1 MLDNEAKSIL
11 QEQFSK
17 ERNYNRI
24 INNTNTKHSKNKYT
38 KFIKYTLIPICTV
51 IAICTIWV
59 LDNNRKE
66 NNVDIAK
73 ENNIVNNI
81 KDAENGGIFMPKVK
95 FSVPD
100 NTIEACRAYGIIAYN
115 DKMYTSNETISL
127 EKNVNLKGKFLGNV
141 NSIMDLYMKSDYYL
155 NATSTGMPYLEK
167 FIEEQTNI
175 NPNTYIG
182 DYIVDNYSEV
192 YEVNGYDTDFRIC
205 TYNEKENSIKIFQR
219 LNGITV
225 KYGKDIFNDRLKI
238 KGNFEKIE
246 YQYYPDWYHGKK
258 DYKKFKNVTIE
269 DINIFLDEIN
279 NAEFIDSSNLG
290 LSSLNKKYA
299 LLYFTMK
306 DGTTTKLSLIEGGYV
321 SYDGLYNI
329 IIKLETETFDK
340 IFNEAT
346 PVNYVFEKGK

>member
-17 ERNYNRI
+17 ERNYKKVM
-24 INNTNTKHSKNKYT
+24 NNVNKRQTLYSKILKYALVPVC
-38 KFIKYTLIPICTV
+38 IV

-66 NNVDIAK
+66 NNIDIAK

-81 KDAENGGIFMPKVK
+81 KDAEDGGIFISKVK

-127 EKNVNLKGKFLGNV
+127 EKNVNLRGKFLGNV

-167 FIEEQTNI
+167 FIEEQTTI
-175 NPNTYIG
+175 TPNTYIG
-182 DYIVDNYSEV
+182 DYIVDNYNEV

-205 TYNEKENSIKIFQR
+205 TYNEKENSIMIFQR

-225 KYGKDIFNDRLKI
+225 KYGKDIFYDRLKI
-238 KGNFEKIE
+238 KDNFEKIE
-246 YQYYPDWYHGKK
+246 YQYHQDWNDNKK
-258 DYKKFKNVTIE
+258 IYKEFKNVTIE

-279 NAEFIDSSNLG
+279 NAEFIDASSLN

-299 LLYFTMK
+299 HLYFTMK
-306 DGTTTKLSLIEGGYV
+306 DGTIVNIDLIEGGYV
-321 SYDGLYNI
+321 KYNGLYDI
-329 IIKLETETFDK
+329 VIKLETETFDK

>member
-1 MLDNEAKSIL
+1 VLDNEVRAIL
-11 QEQFSK
+11 QEQFSMK
-17 ERNYNRI
+17 RNYQRV
-24 INNTNTKHSKNKYT
+24 INNVNKKHNRNIYAKI
-38 KFIKYTLIPICTV
+38 IKYTLIPTCAI
-51 IAICTIWV
+51 IAICTIGR
-59 LDNNRKE
+59 LNKNKEKE
-66 NNVDIAK
+66 NINIAK
-73 ENNIVNNI
+73 ESHIDNKVEVNEI
-81 KDAENGGIFMPKVK
+81 EGIWIPKVK
-95 FSVPD
+95 FDIPD
-100 NTIEACRAYGIIAYN
+100 DTIEACREYGIIAYN
-115 DKMYTSNETISL
+115 DKMYTSSETISL
-127 EKNVNLKGKFLGNV
+127 EKNANLKGKFLGNV
-141 NSIMDLYMKSDYYL
+141 NSIMDLYRKSDYYL

-167 FIEEQTNI
+167 FIEEQTTI

-182 DYIVDNYSEV
+182 DYIIDNSNKV

-205 TYNEKENSIKIFQR
+205 TYNEKENSIMIFQR
-219 LNGITV
+219 LNGIKV
-225 KYGKDIFNDRLKI
+225 KYGKDIFDDRLKI

-246 YQYYPDWYHGKK
+246 YQYYSDWYHGKK

-306 DGTTTKLSLIEGGYV
+306 DGTITKLSLIEGGYV
-321 SYDGLYNI
+321 SYDGLYN

>member
-1 MLDNEAKSIL
+1 MLDNEARSIL

-17 ERNYNRI
+17 ERNYKKVM
-24 INNTNTKHSKNKYT
+24 NNVNKRQTLYSKIFKYA
-38 KFIKYTLIPICTV
+38 LVPVCTV

-81 KDAENGGIFMPKVK
+81 KDVENGGIFIPKVK

-167 FIEEQTNI
+167 FIEEQTTI
-175 NPNTYIG
+175 NSNTYIG
-182 DYIVDNYSEV
+182 DYIVDNYNEV

-205 TYNEKENSIKIFQR
+205 TFNEKENSIMIFQR

-225 KYGKDIFNDRLKI
+225 KYGKDIFYDRLKI
-238 KGNFEKIE
+238 KDNFEKIE
-246 YQYYPDWYHGKK
+246 YQYHQDWNDNKK
-258 DYKKFKNVTIE
+258 IYKEFKNVTIE

-279 NAEFIDSSNLG
+279 NAEFIDASSLN

-299 LLYFTMK
+299 HLYFTMK
-306 DGTTTKLSLIEGGYV
+306 DGTIVNINLIEGGYV
-321 SYDGLYNI
+321 KYNGLYDI
-329 IIKLETETFDK
+329 VIKLETKTFDK